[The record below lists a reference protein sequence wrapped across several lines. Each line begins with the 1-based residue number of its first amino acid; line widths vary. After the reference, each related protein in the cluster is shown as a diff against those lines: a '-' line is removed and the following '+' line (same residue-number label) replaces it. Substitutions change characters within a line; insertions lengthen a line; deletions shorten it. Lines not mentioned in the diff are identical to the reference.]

1 MNCNSQNAIFKNCK
15 SQNSMHLTHKLQLA
29 YLSILLYI
37 SSSCR
42 PNCGPEKAVF
52 PHSPVRLHPIAPS
65 QSNLQ
70 FPFSKAIAI
79 QIYFRQLTLV
89 CQFKL
94 FNIGL
99 NSVESNLSF
108 SKKLSFLLQ
117 THTEQSRHT
126 YKAHTYTLNIIITLF
141 AHDSKLQYKITII
154 QTIQLNVSTSGVEN
168 TIALIW
174 LVPQHK
180 VHNYKIYTG

>member
-1 MNCNSQNAIFKNCK
+1 MARKRLSFLILQYAFPQSPPLSPTCNF
-15 SQNSMHLTHKLQLA
+15 HLVKQ
-29 YLSILLYI
+29 
-37 SSSCR
+37 
-42 PNCGPEKAVF
+42 
-52 PHSPVRLHPIAPS
+52 
-65 QSNLQ
+65 LQ
-70 FPFSKAIAI
+70 FKYILGNLHWFANLNYS
-79 QIYFRQLTLV
+79 TLD
-89 CQFKL
+89 
-94 FNIGL
+94 L